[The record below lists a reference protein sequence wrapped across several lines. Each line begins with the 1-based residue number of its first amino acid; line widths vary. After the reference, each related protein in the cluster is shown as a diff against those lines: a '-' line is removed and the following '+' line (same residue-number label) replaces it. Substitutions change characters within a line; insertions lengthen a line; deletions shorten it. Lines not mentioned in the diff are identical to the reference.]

1 MTRFAFT
8 TLPPNAWP
16 IAWWPRQTPRIG
28 ISPAKRRIAA
38 SEIPASFGVQGP
50 GEIDDLRRLQPLHIV
65 QHDQSL
71 LRTTF
76 TSAPSSPKYCTRL

>member
-1 MTRFAFT
+1 MTRWART

-16 IAWWPRQTPRIG
+16 MAWWPRQTPRIG

-38 SEIPASFGVQGP
+38 SEMPASFGVQGP
-50 GEIDDLRRLQPLHIV
+50 GETTIWAGFIFSMSDTVRA
-65 QHDQSL
+65 L